1 MADVSNTAPL
11 QPLLC
16 AQRVWGKRWQQRSG
30 ARPAPGGG
38 EAVPGP
44 DRAAPTLSAVPAW
57 PRCPPPTPTHLGG
70 HQPWGE
76 GASMAAPAR
85 LQSQSAIERSPC
97 GGCVGAIASPPLVR
111 DPPQHDR

>member
-57 PRCPPPTPTHLGG
+57 PRCPPPPPPTLVATS
-70 HQPWGE
+70 P
-76 GASMAAPAR
+76 GARVPRWQR
-85 LQSQSAIERSPC
+85 LHDCKVSRQLS
-97 GGCVGAIASPPLVR
+97 
-111 DPPQHDR
+111 DPPAAVV